1 MEKFILKNVK
11 TNTITKITFKPLIKR
26 LNVSTATMA
35 SNLGVRNR
43 LKDVSN
49 LF

>member
-1 MEKFILKNVK
+1 MEKFILKKVK
-11 TNTITKITFKPLIKR
+11 SNTITKITFKLLFKR
-26 LNVSTATMA
+26 QNVSTATMA

-43 LKDVSN
+43 LKDVLN